1 MLTVSEALSPIDM
14 IEILS
19 FVAAIA
25 VGFVV
30 LSTSADRLIEVA
42 STLASRLGMSI
53 LTIGMTIVAFGT
65 SAPELL
71 VSSVAALDGSAGIA
85 IGNALGSN
93 IINIGLVLALCGII
107 YPLVVS
113 RRIITRELP
122 LLVLVVA
129 FAMALMLDGDLSQMD
144 GFILAGALLAY
155 CYYLAKHSGGDNED
169 EDEVVILSISTARA
183 VVESLVLLAL
193 LMGSSKLLVWGASE
207 LARSFGISEMIIGLT
222 VIAFGTSLPEMAA
235 ALASARKGL
244 FDLVMATVIGSNIFN
259 LLGVLA
265 FPGILS
271 GGLAIDSSVLQRDGL
286 AMAGLTALLA
296 ICIVTSLAMDR
307 DETSSSSMTLGR
319 VTCSRVPRYK
329 SAIILAAFTTYM
341 GVLALSIIS

>member
-1 MLTVSEALSPIDM
+1 M
-14 IEILS
+14 EILS

-25 VGFVV
+25 VGFVI
-30 LSTSADRLIEVA
+30 LSWSADRLIEVA

-93 IINIGLVLALCGII
+93 IINIGLVLALCGVI

-122 LLVLVVA
+122 LLGLVVA
-129 FAMALMLDGDLSQMD
+129 FSLALMLDGDLSQTD
-144 GFILAGALLAY
+144 GFILAGALVAY
-155 CYYLAKHSGGDNED
+155 CYYLARHSGGDSED
-169 EDEVVILSISTARA
+169 DEEVVILSISTARA

-207 LARSFGISEMIIGLT
+207 LARSFGISEVIIGLT

-271 GGLAIDSSVLQRDGL
+271 GGLKIDSLVIQRDGL
-286 AMAGLTALLA
+286 AMAGLTAALA
-296 ICIVTSLAMDR
+296 IIVVSSL
-307 DETSSSSMTLGR
+307 SMGNTDKASGSTLSLR
-319 VTCSRVPRYK
+319 RAACSYIPRYK
-329 SAIILAAFTTYM
+329 SAILLACFAGYMTILGISA
-341 GVLALSIIS
+341 LA

>member
-1 MLTVSEALSPIDM
+1 M

-25 VGFVV
+25 VGFVI
-30 LSTSADRLIEVA
+30 LSWSADRLIEVA

-71 VSSVAALDGSAGIA
+71 VSSVAALEGSAGIA

-93 IINIGLVLALCGII
+93 IINIGLVLALCGVI

-122 LLVLVVA
+122 LLGLVVA
-129 FAMALMLDGDLSQMD
+129 FSLALMLDGDLSQMD
-144 GFILAGALLAY
+144 GFILAGALIAY
-155 CYYLAKHSGGDNED
+155 CYYLARHSGGDSED
-169 EDEVVILSISTARA
+169 DEVVILPITTTRA

-207 LARSFGISEMIIGLT
+207 LARSFGISEITIGLT

-235 ALASARKGL
+235 AMASARKGL

-271 GGLAIDSSVLQRDGL
+271 GGLEIDSSVLQRDGL
-286 AMAGLTALLA
+286 AMAGLTVLLA
-296 ICIVTSLAMDR
+296 ICVVTSLSMNR
-307 DETSSSSMTLGR
+307 NESGSSSTMALGK
-319 VTCSRVPRYK
+319 VVCSRIPRYK
-329 SAIILAAFTTYM
+329 SAIILAVFAGYL
-341 GVLALSIIS
+341 GILAMSIIG

>member
-1 MLTVSEALSPIDM
+1 MSKALSSIHM

-30 LSTSADRLIEVA
+30 LSWSADRLIEVA

-93 IINIGLVLALCGII
+93 IINIGLVLALCGVI

-122 LLVLVVA
+122 LLGLVVV
-129 FAMALMLDGDLSQMD
+129 FSLALMLDGDLSQTD
-144 GFILAGALLAY
+144 GFILAGALVAY
-155 CYYLAKHSGGDNED
+155 CYYLAKHSGGDSDDD
-169 EDEVVILSISTARA
+169 EEVVILSISTARA
-183 VVESLVLLAL
+183 VIESLVLLAL

-207 LARSFGISEMIIGLT
+207 LARSFGISEVVIGLT

-271 GGLAIDSSVLQRDGL
+271 GGLEIDPIVMQRDGL

-296 ICIVTSLAMDR
+296 IFVVTSLSMNR
-307 DETSSSSMTLGR
+307 NETGSSSTMALGKA
-319 VTCSRVPRYK
+319 VCSRIPRYK
-329 SAIILAAFTTYM
+329 SALILVAFAGYM
-341 GVLALSIIS
+341 AVLAISVIN

>member
-1 MLTVSEALSPIDM
+1 M

-30 LSTSADRLIEVA
+30 LSWSADRLIEVA

-93 IINIGLVLALCGII
+93 IINIGLVLALCGVI

-122 LLVLVVA
+122 LLGLVVV
-129 FAMALMLDGDLSQMD
+129 FSLALMLDGDLSQTD
-144 GFILAGALLAY
+144 GFILAGALVAY
-155 CYYLAKHSGGDNED
+155 CYYLAKHSGGDSDDD
-169 EDEVVILSISTARA
+169 EEVVILSISTARA
-183 VVESLVLLAL
+183 VIESLVLLAL

-207 LARSFGISEMIIGLT
+207 LARSFGISEVVIGLT

-271 GGLAIDSSVLQRDGL
+271 GGLEIDPIVMQRDGL

-296 ICIVTSLAMDR
+296 IFVVTSLSMNR
-307 DETSSSSMTLGR
+307 NETGSSSTMALGKA
-319 VTCSRVPRYK
+319 VCSRIPRYK
-329 SAIILAAFTTYM
+329 SALILVAFAGYM
-341 GVLALSIIS
+341 AVLAISVIN